1 MPNYE
6 MICALNLVTDTLTAK
21 LYMNP
26 FTDTAPFV
34 IPSMNQVRLMDL
46 PGIPIPLP
54 WRSQTG
60 YQLLGTPALAAQ
72 IRRQAKQ
79 LSLPADTPDADLIR
93 QFDGR
98 FTDGRTAVPPIARAI
113 AQEYGHKIALH
124 LLTLL
129 RGDPINRVVRPG
141 WRAEHWA
148 FWAQIRTIYTGG
160 GLMAGHLGPIAAA
173 TAQDFIRRHGFP
185 DVTVTVPPHAAQ
197 LPLFGAARLTPPAA
211 AMLVFDFG
219 QTAVKRAIAQS
230 PHHLDLL
237 PSLPTPCAAAPDAA
251 ALRDRLIDIV
261 ADTWTAAAAQAIPL
275 ADSLA
280 IVLACYLLNG
290 QPRPED
296 WGCYGRLQQFAPHLQ
311 TYLSQQISQRLNR
324 PLRVTLL
331 HDGQAAAMPFAGQ
344 AQTAVITFGTALGIG
359 FPPASDNSQ
368 LTIDP

>member
-1 MPNYE
+1 
-6 MICALNLVTDTLTAK
+6 
-21 LYMNP
+21 MNP
-26 FTDTAPFV
+26 FTDAAPFV
-34 IPSMNQVRLMDL
+34 IPSMNRVRLVDL
-46 PGIPIPLP
+46 PGVPIPLA
-54 WRSQTG
+54 WRSKTG
-60 YQLLGTPALAAQ
+60 YQLLGSRALAAQ
-72 IRRQAKQ
+72 IRRQAGPLH
-79 LSLPADTPDADLIR
+79 LSANLPDSDLIR
-93 QFDGR
+93 CFDTC
-98 FTDGRTAVPPIARAI
+98 FTEDDQAIRAA
-113 AQEYGHKIALH
+113 AQCVAEEYGRKLALH

-129 RGDPINRVVRPG
+129 RGDPVNRAVRPD
-141 WRAEHWA
+141 WQAEHWA
-148 FWAQIRTIYTGG
+148 FWAQIRTVYTGG

-173 TAQDFIRRHGFP
+173 TAQTFIRCHGFP
-185 DVTVTVPPHAAQ
+185 DVTVTVPPHAAH
-197 LPLFGAARLTPPAA
+197 LPLFGAARLTPPDA

-237 PSLPTPCAAAPDAA
+237 PSLPTPCANTHSSTDPDAA
-251 ALRDRLIDIV
+251 ALLRDRLIDIV
-261 ADTWTAAAAQAIPL
+261 ADTWTAAAAQAVPL

-280 IVLACYLLNG
+280 IVLACYLLHG

-324 PLRVTLL
+324 PLHITLL

-359 FPPASDNSQ
+359 FPPPSTIENRQSTIDNRKSPIENYQ